1 MALLYPFLT
10 TAEGIKTNMLGKD
23 IFLKLF
29 LSSSFLH
36 VIFMNLSVLTKLL
49 FFLSCQL
56 SVTKDDL

>member
-10 TAEGIKTNMLGKD
+10 TTEGIKTNMLGKD

-29 LSSSFLH
+29 LLSSFLH
-36 VIFMNLSVLTKLL
+36 VIFMNLLVLTKLL